1 MIQGIVLKSTGSWY
15 TVETTEGEIFECRL
29 KGSFKIKGFKTTNPI
44 AVGDR
49 VLFVKIDE
57 PGKGNI
63 EKILDRENYIIR
75 KSINLSKQTHIIAS
89 NIDQAILIASLT
101 NPRTSTGFID
111 RYTVTAEAYHIPVK
125 IIFNKYDIY
134 SGKHKKIL
142 DELLQVYQNIG
153 YECLVTSVKDKL
165 NINFFRDLLI
175 NKTSLLS
182 GHSGV
187 GKSALINAIEPG
199 LNIKTSLIS
208 HFNNKGKHTTT
219 FAQMHKLSTSGYII
233 DTPGIKEF
241 GIVDFKKEEVSH
253 FFPEMRA
260 LLHQCHFN
268 NCTHVNEPHCAV
280 KDALVSGAISEF
292 RYQNYLNIINNEEAF
307 EPDYLK

>member
-1 MIQGIVLKSTGSWY
+1 MIQGTVLKSTGSWY
-15 TVETTEGEIFECRL
+15 TVETKEGAIFECRL
-29 KGSFKIKGFKTTNPI
+29 KGNFKIKGIKTTNPI

-49 VLFVKIDE
+49 VLFNIIDE
-57 PGKGNI
+57 PGKGVI
-63 EKILDRENYIIR
+63 EKIVDRENYIIR
-75 KSINLSKQTHIIAS
+75 KSVNLSKQTHIIAS
-89 NIDQAILIASLT
+89 NINQAILVASLL

-125 IIFNKYDIY
+125 IIFNKYDLY
-134 SGKHKKIL
+134 TLKLRKLLETLL
-142 DELLQVYQNIG
+142 DTYHNIG
-153 YECLVTSVKDKL
+153 YECLVTSVNDKKNL
-165 NINFFRDLLI
+165 NLFRELLTA
-175 NKTSLLS
+175 KTSLLS

-187 GKSALINAIEPG
+187 GKSALINAIEPL
-199 LNIKTSLIS
+199 LNIKTSMIS

-219 FAQMHKLSTSGYII
+219 FAQMYKLTFGGYII

-260 LLHQCHFN
+260 LMHQCRFN

-280 KDALVSGAISEF
+280 REALKEGKISEF
-292 RYQNYLNIINNEEAF
+292 RYQNYLNIIQDKEAF